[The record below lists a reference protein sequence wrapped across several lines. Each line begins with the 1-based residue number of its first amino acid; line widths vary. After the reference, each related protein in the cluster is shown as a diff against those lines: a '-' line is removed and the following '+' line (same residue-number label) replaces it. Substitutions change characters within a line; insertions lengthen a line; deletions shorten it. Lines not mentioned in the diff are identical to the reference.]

1 MHTHTHTNTHRLP
14 FRGQCLCQCAGT
26 AGLGMSGN
34 KDRPATGCEAGVV
47 LKFFS
52 VSHRPWDTYRTRTT
66 HTRTHKT
73 SYA

>member
-1 MHTHTHTNTHRLP
+1 
-14 FRGQCLCQCAGT
+14 
-26 AGLGMSGN
+26 MSGN

-66 HTRTHKT
+66 HTHTKPATRDWLDSLRQEKIDIK
-73 SYA
+73 SNLVGAFD